1 MVSHGLNY
9 DGSPV
14 GSGKSAA
21 PGVEEPVR
29 YWVPSIA
36 PSGLTMQREG
46 EHASIISGALA
57 GQMVV
62 RLGLEGN
69 RVVAEQRVLE
79 HELGR
84 IRDVRSGPDGLLYVI
99 TDDPE
104 GHLYRLVPAADVA
117 RQSNGRSPL

>member
-14 GSGKSAA
+14 DSGKTAA
-21 PGVEEPVR
+21 PDVEEPVR
-29 YWVPSIA
+29 FWVPSIA
-36 PSGLTMQREG
+36 LSGLTIRREG

-79 HELGR
+79 GEIGR
-84 IRDVRSGPDGLLYVI
+84 IRDIRSGPDGLLYVI
-99 TDDPE
+99 IDDPE
-104 GHLYRLVPAADVA
+104 GHLYRLVPTADVA
-117 RQSNGRSPL
+117 RQGNGRSPL